1 MAVYKMVVAYDGTAY
16 HGWQKQP
23 EDISVVQVLEQTFES
38 VFKQK
43 ISISGASRT
52 DAGVHALGQ
61 VASFA
66 LDTQIAPDRLKF
78 AWNNALPHDI
88 LIRELSRT
96 MDTFNPRH
104 GVISKTYHYRFF
116 TVRPVPFVHQY
127 GWYISR
133 PINFQLL
140 YEALQIFVGT
150 HDFRSFCTGY
160 DMHSTI
166 RTIYSINLEYDD
178 TLQAHRIVVKGPGF
192 LRYMIRRIVG
202 ASLAVASK
210 DQFSLD
216 DIRIALAKKDPAQ
229 ILPNSPAKGLLL
241 YEIEYENEGDIHEFF
256 KIV

>member
-23 EDISVVQVLEQTFES
+23 EDISVVQVLEDSFLR

-61 VASFA
+61 VASFT
-66 LDTQIAPDRLKF
+66 LDMKIAPETLKF
-78 AWNNALPHDI
+78 AWNNDLPHDV
-88 LIRELSRT
+88 LIMSIVIAA
-96 MDTFNPRH
+96 DNFNPRH
-104 GVISKTYHYRFF
+104 AVVSKTYHYSFF
-116 TVRPVPFVHQY
+116 TERPLPFVQQY
-127 GWYISR
+127 GWYFSR
-133 PINFQLL
+133 PVDLDVLQQ
-140 YEALQIFVGT
+140 ALQRFVGT

-166 RTIYSINLEYDD
+166 RTIDSIHLEYDQKM
-178 TLQAHRIVVKGPGF
+178 QAHKIVVKGPGF

-202 ASLAVASK
+202 AALAVASK
-210 DQFSLD
+210 DEFSCE
-216 DIRIALAKKDPAQ
+216 DISIALAKKDPAQ

-241 YEIEYENEGDIHEFF
+241 YEIKYEGETSL
-256 KIV
+256 